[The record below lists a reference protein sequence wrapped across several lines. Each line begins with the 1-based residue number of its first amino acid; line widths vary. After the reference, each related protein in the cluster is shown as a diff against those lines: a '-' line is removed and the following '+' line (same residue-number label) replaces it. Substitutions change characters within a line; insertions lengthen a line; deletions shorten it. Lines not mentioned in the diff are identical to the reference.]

1 MTRQRILIIED
12 NVEIRETLRDVFEL
26 EGYAVQL
33 AENGQE
39 GLLAATQERDP
50 PCLILLDLM
59 MPVMDGWQFLQAIR
73 TQGCEVLA
81 RVPVVVV
88 SGVADHAAVSDLKDR
103 FGCDVVRKPPD
114 IDCLLAL
121 AHRYCCAD
129 DQATGTVAVP
139 AH

>member
-1 MTRQRILIIED
+1 MTRRSILIIED
-12 NVEIRETLRDVFEL
+12 NAEIRETLREVFEL

-39 GLLAATQERDP
+39 GLMAATQAGDR
-50 PCLILLDLM
+50 PCMILLDLM

-73 TQGCEVLA
+73 ARDCEALA
-81 RVPVVVV
+81 RIPVVVV
-88 SGVADHAAVSDLKDR
+88 SGVADHSAVSYLKDR

-121 AHRYCCAD
+121 AHRYCSAD
-129 DQATGTVAVP
+129 DQAAGTGAVR

>member
-1 MTRQRILIIED
+1 MTHQRILIIED
-12 NVEIRETLRDVFEL
+12 NAEIRETLRDVFEL

-39 GLLAATQERDP
+39 GLLAATQSGGP
-50 PCLILLDLM
+50 PCLILVDLM

-73 TQGCEVLA
+73 ARECEPLA
-81 RVPVVVV
+81 GVPVVVV
-88 SGVADHAAVSDLKDR
+88 SGIADHAAVSDLKDR

-114 IDCLLAL
+114 LDYLLAM
-121 AHRYCCAD
+121 ARRYCCAD